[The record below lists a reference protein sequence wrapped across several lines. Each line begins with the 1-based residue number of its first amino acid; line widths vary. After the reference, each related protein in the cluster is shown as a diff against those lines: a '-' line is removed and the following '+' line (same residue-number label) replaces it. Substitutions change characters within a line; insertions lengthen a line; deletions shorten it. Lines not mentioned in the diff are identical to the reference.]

1 MNVYILILLIA
12 ICAFLPRYLPWVA
25 WAGKSLPAK
34 IENIL
39 NMAPAAVIAA
49 MVFPGVVFFQKDPSA
64 NLLTEPYFL
73 ASIAT
78 FIIMLLIKRLIVS
91 SFAGVAIF
99 ILLKV
104 LYAA

>member
-1 MNVYILILLIA
+1 MDVYILILLIA
-12 ICAFLPRYLPWVA
+12 VCAFLPRYLPWVA
-25 WAGKSLPAK
+25 WAGKPLPAK
-34 IENIL
+34 VENIL
-39 NMAPAAVIAA
+39 KMTPAAVIAA
-49 MVFPGVVFFQKDPSA
+49 LVFPEVVFFQKDVSA

-78 FIIMLLIKRLIVS
+78 FIIMLLTKRLIVS

-104 LYAA
+104 LHIA